1 MITSSGL
8 RLCQDLVVT
17 ILGVICARREVS
29 PPLPQIVIIHTA
41 LTSYRSNAEVHGGPG
56 DPPDRGI
63 PLLTLIHQQKLPPVT
78 TRGRGPGGGGGG
90 GEEAGG
96 HRVQA
101 ALLQLHL
108 TFVRTPARTKR
119 MQML

>member
-1 MITSSGL
+1 MVTSSGV
-8 RLCQDLVVT
+8 RTCQDLVVT
-17 ILGVICARREVS
+17 TLGVICARSEVR
-29 PPLPQIVIIHTA
+29 PPLPQIVIIHAA

-56 DPPDRGI
+56 DRPDRGI

-78 TRGRGPGGGGGG
+78 TRGRGPGGG
-90 GEEAGG
+90 EEAGG

-108 TFVRTPARTKR
+108 AFVRTPARTKR

>member
-1 MITSSGL
+1 MVVTSSGL
-8 RLCQDLVVT
+8 RTCQDLVVT
-17 ILGVICARREVS
+17 TLGVICARREVS
-29 PPLPQIVIIHTA
+29 PPLPRIMITYSISSCR
-41 LTSYRSNAEVHGGPG
+41 SYTEVHGGPG
-56 DPPDRGI
+56 DRPDRGI

-78 TRGRGPGGGGGG
+78 TRGRGPGGGG